1 MREFRAV
8 KKQVASSRRDMSLI
22 LSGAATITF
31 DQSMAK
37 VKLRST
43 GEALAEDWRAVGRD
57 MKRALASVGH

>member
-1 MREFRAV
+1 
-8 KKQVASSRRDMSLI
+8 MSLI